1 MTNPKRLPLTKDQA
15 QKLKITNPK
24 RLPLT
29 KDQVQKLKMTNPKRL
44 PLTKDQVQ
52 KLKKEFMTLD
62 ADGDSTITVAELE
75 NVLRSTRGKLK
86 ASEADIKKA
95 IKHIDKDGD
104 GTIDLE
110 EYLKSHKGK
119 TNQDLIHRALVQRS
133 RVRKE
138 FERFDQDNS
147 GFITKEEL
155 MAVIQAR
162 AAVTITVEQI
172 EKMMAD
178 SDENNDGLINYE
190 EFVLIMTK

>member
-1 MTNPKRLPLTKDQA
+1 MA
-15 QKLKITNPK
+15 
-24 RLPLT
+24 
-29 KDQVQKLKMTNPKRL
+29 NPKRL

-95 IKHIDKDGD
+95 IKQIEKDGN

-110 EYLKSHKGK
+110 QYLKSCKVK
-119 TNQDLIHRALVQRS
+119 TIQNLIHRALVQRS

-138 FERFDQDNS
+138 FERFDKDGS

-162 AAVTITVEQI
+162 AAVTISAEQI
-172 EKMMAD
+172 DKMMLD
-178 SDENNDGLINYE
+178 SDGNNEGLINYE

>member
-95 IKHIDKDGD
+95 IKQIEKDGN

-110 EYLKSHKGK
+110 QYLKICKGK

-138 FERFDQDNS
+138 FERFDKDGS

-162 AAVTITVEQI
+162 AAVTISAEQI
-172 EKMMAD
+172 DKMMLD
-178 SDENNDGLINYE
+178 SDGNNEGLINYE
-190 EFVLIMTK
+190 EFVLIMTR

>member
-1 MTNPKRLPLTKDQA
+1 M
-15 QKLKITNPK
+15 TNPK

-75 NVLRSTRGKLK
+75 NVLRSMRGKLK

-95 IKHIDKDGD
+95 IKQIEKDGN

-110 EYLKSHKGK
+110 QYLKICKGK

-138 FERFDQDNS
+138 FERFDKDGT

-162 AAVTITVEQI
+162 AAVTISAEQI
-172 EKMMAD
+172 DKMMLD
-178 SDENNDGLINYE
+178 SDGNNEGLINYE

>member
-1 MTNPKRLPLTKDQA
+1 MGSLSVPFTSKDVLNISKMKRLPLTQDQI
-15 QKLKITNPK
+15 QKLKT
-24 RLPLT
+24 
-29 KDQVQKLKMTNPKRL
+29 
-44 PLTKDQVQ
+44 
-52 KLKKEFMTLD
+52 EFMALD
-62 ADGDSTITVAELE
+62 ADGDGTITVEELE
-75 NVLRSTRGKLK
+75 KVLRSMRGKLK

-95 IKHIDKDGD
+95 IKEIDKDGD

-110 EYLKSHKGK
+110 EYLKSRKGK

-138 FERFDQDNS
+138 FERFDKDSS

-162 AAVTITVEQI
+162 AAVTITAEQI
-172 EKMMAD
+172 DKMMLD

-190 EFVLIMTK
+190 EFILIMT

>member
-1 MTNPKRLPLTKDQA
+1 MGSLSVPVTSKDVLHIS
-15 QKLKITNPK
+15 KMK

-29 KDQVQKLKMTNPKRL
+29 KDQVQKLKT
-44 PLTKDQVQ
+44 
-52 KLKKEFMTLD
+52 EFMALD
-62 ADGDSTITVAELE
+62 ADGDGTITVVELE
-75 NVLRSTRGKLK
+75 KVLRSMRGKLK

-95 IKHIDKDGD
+95 LKEIDKDGD

-110 EYLKSHKGK
+110 EYVKSRKGK
-119 TNQDLIHRALVQRS
+119 NNQDLIHRALVQRS
-133 RVRKE
+133 KVRKE
-138 FERFDQDNS
+138 FERFDKDNS

-162 AAVTITVEQI
+162 AAVTITAEQI
-172 EKMMAD
+172 DKMMLD